1 MVKWWRWQVV
11 SMAGITQL
19 DWILSHPLAS
29 KIILDQGF
37 LTSSLLLIFA
47 YMINYNFWGA
57 K

>member
-1 MVKWWRWQVV
+1 MVKWWRWQVA

-37 LTSSLLLIFA
+37 LTSSLLLIIA